1 LTASLGC
8 VATMI
13 KKKVLEFALKNWK
26 AILIVALLLVVVLKT
41 RYDYH
46 LMESAY
52 TIMIESN
59 KEQLQGLR
67 NIHEQETHEKQLLME
82 SYLEEIAS
90 LEREYETTLKELDE
104 EQERKTKEYGRKFS
118 EDKEGLISDIE
129 TTLGLKYVSP

>member
-1 LTASLGC
+1 MMASLGC
-8 VATMI
+8 GGTML